1 MVCIFIFHCVTEIG
15 NNGYAKFW
23 RLMNE
28 MYYGQCENGEKALG
42 SRASDVHIITHKW
55 PRNDHILD

>member
-1 MVCIFIFHCVTEIG
+1 
-15 NNGYAKFW
+15 
-23 RLMNE
+23 MNE

-55 PRNDHILD
+55 PRNDHIFD